1 MLTDIGRFAWDDPS
15 EDTMNT
21 HPLQALHCLRRH
33 STITLLLLLSCVA
46 ACAKSV
52 PEITSVDGPKG
63 QPMQRFKVLTFNTL
77 HGLESIGGGVPSP
90 NMEKLAAQ
98 GLDYNGRQVD
108 QGKMKAT
115 VFVRF
120 GADDPRL

>member
-1 MLTDIGRFAWDDPS
+1 
-15 EDTMNT
+15 MNT

-63 QPMQRFKVLTFNTL
+63 QPMQRFKILTFNTL
-77 HGLESIGGGVPSP
+77 HGLGIHRRRRTFP

>member
-1 MLTDIGRFAWDDPS
+1 
-15 EDTMNT
+15 
-21 HPLQALHCLRRH
+21 
-33 STITLLLLLSCVA
+33 
-46 ACAKSV
+46 
-52 PEITSVDGPKG
+52 
-63 QPMQRFKVLTFNTL
+63 
-77 HGLESIGGGVPSP
+77 
-90 NMEKLAAQ
+90 MEKLAAQ